1 MSWEASEF
9 KNTKCYLPRKKDQDL
24 KNNILRYV
32 ICLISAATT
41 KHEWVKKQKNN
52 IFIVLEAD

>member
-32 ICLISAATT
+32 ICLISGCYNKT
-41 KHEWVKKQKNN
+41 
-52 IFIVLEAD
+52 